1 MYASIFTTQ
10 YNFKIAIIMN
20 CEMNFIIIVFSN
32 YTASDRIFLI

>member
-20 CEMNFIIIVFSN
+20 REMNFITIVFNN
-32 YTASDRIFLI
+32 YTASDLIL